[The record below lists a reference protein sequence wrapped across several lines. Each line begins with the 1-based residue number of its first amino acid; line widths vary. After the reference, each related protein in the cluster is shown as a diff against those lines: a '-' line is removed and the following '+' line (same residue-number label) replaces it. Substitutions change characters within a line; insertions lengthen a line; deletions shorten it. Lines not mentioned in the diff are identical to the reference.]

1 MRTIARWRRAALG
14 GAMGLVLAVPAGAQ
28 QEQPPPPPPPLA
40 PQAQEQVG
48 QPQEQAAQPQEK
60 VAAPQQAPKKPRQK
74 AGQQRPAQPPRENA
88 PIVTEQSPRPP
99 PDANIKPVPGTPE
112 EYTIVKGDT
121 LWDLSQKFL
130 SNPWYWPKIW
140 SLNPSIENP
149 HWIYPGN
156 KLRIVPGEAGE
167 QAPAQVQEETEMGV
181 DAMAANAPE
190 EPEPGA
196 SPDTLVSPPSSP
208 DLDVV
213 SKNSREGRASQNSVS
228 VSGKLAFSPPPVITV
243 RTSGLVTPEEMR
255 DSGALEASFEE
266 KQMLATYDTAYA
278 RFADEVPA
286 KPGEKLLIFRPAGT
300 IVDPVSHRTL
310 GRQTK
315 TVGVAK
321 VLSIQGT
328 QATVQIERTFEE
340 VERGDR
346 VRPWIAQEKRIAPR
360 PNTADVVG
368 RIVQAVNPGL
378 TTYGEANEVFIDRG
392 SADGVQDG
400 NTFAVVRQGDGLSN
414 AFVTQSYTA
423 GEQGRRSAK
432 ADVPEENVGLLL
444 VVDTR
449 EHLSTAVVVKSV
461 RELQAGDMVE
471 MRASGAGGGA
481 Q

>member
-1 MRTIARWRRAALG
+1 MRTRTIARWRRAALG
-14 GAMGLVLAVPAGAQ
+14 GAMGLFLSIPARAQ
-28 QEQPPPPPPPLA
+28 QDQPPPPPPPLA
-40 PQAQEQVG
+40 PQAQEPAAEPQDKA
-48 QPQEQAAQPQEK
+48 QAPQEKPAKRVPHAAQP
-60 VAAPQQAPKKPRQK
+60 A
-74 AGQQRPAQPPRENA
+74 RENA
-88 PIVTEQSPRPP
+88 PMVTEQSPRPA
-99 PDANIKPVPGTPE
+99 PDANIKPVPGAPD
-112 EYTIVKGDT
+112 EYTIQKGDT

-156 KLRIVPGEAGE
+156 KLRIVPGEGGE
-167 QAPAQVQEETEMGV
+167 QAPAQVQEETEAGV
-181 DAMAANAPE
+181 DATAMNSPE
-190 EPEPGA
+190 EPQPGA
-196 SPDTLVSPPSSP
+196 SPDTLVSPPETP

-213 SKNSREGRASQNSVS
+213 SKNSREGRSSQNSVT

-243 RTSGLVTPEEMR
+243 RTSGLITPEEMR
-255 DSGALEASFEE
+255 EAGTLEASFEE
-266 KQMLATYDTAYA
+266 KEMLATYDTAYA
-278 RFADEVPA
+278 RFRGEVTA
-286 KPGEKLLIFRPAGT
+286 KPGDKVLIFRPEGNIT
-300 IVDPVSHRTL
+300 HPISHRTL

-315 TVGVAK
+315 TVAVAK
-321 VLSIQGT
+321 ILSVQGT
-328 QATVQIERTFEE
+328 QATIQIERMFEE
-340 VERGDR
+340 VGRGDL
-346 VRPWIAQEKRIAPR
+346 VRPWTAQDKRVAPR
-360 PNTADVVG
+360 ANTADVVG
-368 RIVQAVNPGL
+368 RIVQSVDPGL

-392 SADGVQDG
+392 SEDGVQEG

-423 GEQGRRSAK
+423 GVQGEKSAK

-471 MRASGAGGGA
+471 MRASGSGGGA